1 MPTLLQQLTPF
12 TCGLA
17 CIESLTTDLGCRI
30 TEAEILRSYKNEL
43 LSKLPNNEVFGAT
56 TPEDHQMILAKQGL
70 KSELFH
76 MITKKE
82 LHALFSSN
90 VNCIVTCIIS
100 PAEIHTFRVL
110 SFNGTDSVQ
119 LMDPDFLNNGVATT
133 ECSLDQLLAWNS
145 HFVFVE
151 QISPTPQE

>member
-30 TEAEILRSYKNEL
+30 TEAEILRRYKNEL
-43 LSKLPNNEVFGAT
+43 LSKLPQIEQFGAT
-56 TPEDHQMILAKQGL
+56 TPEDHQLILSKQGL
-70 KSELFH
+70 KSDLLH
-76 MITKKE
+76 LITKKE

-90 VNCIVTCIIS
+90 VNCIVTSVIT

-110 SFNGTDSVQ
+110 SFDGSNSVK
-119 LMDPDFLNNGVATT
+119 LMDPGFFNNGVTIA
-133 ECSLDQLLAWNS
+133 ECTLDQLLAWDS
-145 HFVFVE
+145 RFLFVE
-151 QISPTPQE
+151 QISQAPQE